1 MSIIE
6 RIQETAEA
14 LTPAEKR
21 LVELICGDPQAA
33 ALATAAGIAKAVQVH
48 EATVSRL
55 VRKLGFESYAS
66 FRSTMQSEFIPTQE
80 PAIRLD
86 NTLSRVSESSFLHM
100 LVLQEKAALSHIE
113 EVMGSGLVEDAARRL
128 MQARRLFFF
137 GRGNAEVL
145 SLLMTKRFRRFGKTC
160 QQLSGD
166 RRELAEQALSMG
178 AGDVLVIFAFRRA
191 PAGYAAL
198 LETARECGAASLVI
212 AGAIGALLTPAPD
225 VLISV
230 PRSLDRESFQTLTV
244 PMTICNAIV
253 LAAAA
258 HDKDNSLRT
267 LDRLGTLIRRF
278 E

>member
-21 LVELICGDPQAA
+21 LVKLICGDPQAA

-86 NTLSRVSESSFLHM
+86 NTLSRASESSLLHM
-100 LVLQEKAALSHIE
+100 LVLQEKAALSRIE
-113 EVMGSGLVEDAARRL
+113 DVMDGALAEDAARRL
-128 MQARRLFFF
+128 MAARRLFFF

-145 SLLMTKRFRRFGKTC
+145 SLLMTKRFRRFGKDC

-166 RRELAEQALSMG
+166 RRDLAEQALGMG
-178 AGDVLVIFAFRRA
+178 DGDMLVIFAFRRA

-198 LETARECGAASLVI
+198 LETAREAGVGSLVI

-230 PRSLDRESFQTLTV
+230 PRSQDRDGFQTLTV

-258 HDKDNSLRT
+258 HDKEHSLRT

>member
-55 VRKLGFESYAS
+55 VRKLGFDNYAS

>member
-55 VRKLGFESYAS
+55 VRKLGFDNYAS

-166 RRELAEQALSMG
+166 RRELAEQALGMG